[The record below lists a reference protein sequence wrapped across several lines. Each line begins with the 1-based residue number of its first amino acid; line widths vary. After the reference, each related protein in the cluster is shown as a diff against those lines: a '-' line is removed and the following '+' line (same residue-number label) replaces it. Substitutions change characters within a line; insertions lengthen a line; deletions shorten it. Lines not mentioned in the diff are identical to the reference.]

1 MSLDGELQS
10 LPLPKVLQSLAA
22 QRLSGILTVQGEDDI
37 VAVSLLDGT
46 IVAADALNQT
56 VEEGLGEVL
65 RGRDLISA
73 EDFTAA
79 VRDHQGGGSG
89 SLGDLLVSRGLVTRE
104 ELLDGLRRQTYQLML
119 QILTWRVGEF
129 KFYSGDEVSFE
140 EGFVPISVEEL
151 LIRSIDDLGQK
162 GGVAGPVPDLESAY
176 RRVPQRSDAQVL
188 GRDGDGTGG
197 GIWISSEQEALMLK
211 VSSQTSA
218 STLAGELGLNRYQA
232 QFALYNLLHNDLIEH
247 VGQPKA
253 ADGALDLPALA
264 AEPKEPLRAEI
275 FTPPEPGTSEEEE
288 EETAS
293 AGLAKAGLASGVQHW
308 IGPGLAVI
316 LAIAVVLALLYK
328 PGSFLLPFPWQ
339 DSQRIT
345 VHRQLRQSLYLK
357 IDRAAKTY
365 FLVEVHYPNSLD
377 DLLDLGLITQAELSD
392 QTGSPLDYSTDDVSS
407 YRVVPVID
415 GRRDQ
420 DLSTT
425 EAITGDFLL
434 DPQFLR
440 PPSSDVPPLF
450 LLPD

>member
-1 MSLDGELQS
+1 MSLEGELQR
-10 LPLPKVLQSLAA
+10 LALPKVLQSLAA

-65 RGRDLISA
+65 REQDLISP
-73 EDFTAA
+73 EDFSAA
-79 VRDHQGGGSG
+79 VRDYQGGGSG
-89 SLGDLLVSRGLVTRE
+89 SLGDLLVSRSLVTRE

-140 EGFVPISVEEL
+140 EGFVPIPVEEL

-188 GRDGDGTGG
+188 GRDGDGSGS
-197 GIWISSEQEALMLK
+197 GIWISAEQEALMLK
-211 VSSQTSA
+211 VSSQTTA
-218 STLAGELGLNRYQA
+218 DTIAGELGLNRYQA
-232 QFALYNLLHNDLIEH
+232 QFALYNLLHHDLIEH
-247 VGQPKA
+247 VGRPKP
-253 ADGALDLPALA
+253 ADGPLELPALVS
-264 AEPKEPLRAEI
+264 EPEEPLRAEI
-275 FTPPEPGTSEEEE
+275 FTPPEPSEEEE
-288 EETAS
+288 EATATV
-293 AGLAKAGLASGVQHW
+293 AVARAAPIADLIQRWV
-308 IGPGLAVI
+308 GPA
-316 LAIAVVLALLYK
+316 LAIVLALAVGLALLLK

-339 DSQRIT
+339 DSQRTT
-345 VHRQLRQSLYLK
+345 VQRQLRQSLYLK

-365 FLVEVHYPNSLD
+365 FLVEVHYPNYLE
-377 DLLDLGLITQAELSD
+377 DLVDGGLVTGADLSD
-392 QTGSPLDYSTDDVSS
+392 QTGSPLDYSTDDVS
-407 YRVVPVID
+407 YRIVPVID
-415 GRRDQ
+415 DRRDQ
-420 DLSTT
+420 DLATT

-440 PPSSDVPPLF
+440 PPSSDVPPLY
-450 LLPD
+450 LID

>member
-1 MSLDGELQS
+1 MSLEGELQS
-10 LPLPKVLQSLAA
+10 LALPKVLQSLAA

-37 VAVSLLDGT
+37 VAVSLLEGA

-73 EDFTAA
+73 EDFSAA

-89 SLGDLLVSRGLVTRE
+89 SLGDLLVSRSLVTRE

-151 LIRSIDDLGQK
+151 SIRSIEDIGQK
-162 GGVAGPVPDLESAY
+162 GGLAGPVPELESAY
-176 RRVPQRSDAQVL
+176 RRVPQRSDARVL
-188 GRDGDGTGG
+188 GRDGDGAGG

-211 VSSQTSA
+211 VSSQTTVATIA
-218 STLAGELGLNRYQA
+218 SELGLNRYQA
-232 QFALYNLLHNDLIEH
+232 QFALYSLLHHDLIEH
-247 VGQPKA
+247 VGQPKP
-253 ADGALDLPALA
+253 ADGSLELPELPLA
-264 AEPKEPLRAEI
+264 PTEPLRAEI
-275 FTPPEPGTSEEEE
+275 FTPPEPSALDEPT
-288 EETAS
+288 TADVGVEKAASS
-293 AGLAKAGLASGVQHW
+293 AGTVQRWVGPALAAALA
-308 IGPGLAVI
+308 LAVG
-316 LAIAVVLALLYK
+316 LTLLLNA
-328 PGSFLLPFPWQ
+328 GSFLLPFPWQ

-345 VHRQLRQSLYLK
+345 VQRQLRQSLYLK

-365 FLVEVHYPNSLD
+365 FLAEVHYPSTLE
-377 DLLDLGLITQAELSD
+377 DLTDIGLISVAELSD
-392 QTGSPLDYSTDDVSS
+392 QAGNQLAYSTDDVS
-407 YRVVPVID
+407 YRIVPIVG

-440 PPSSDVPPLF
+440 PPSSDVPPLY

>member
-1 MSLDGELQS
+1 MSLEGELQT
-10 LPLPKVLQSLAA
+10 LALPKVLQSLAA

-65 RGRDLISA
+65 RGRHLISA
-73 EDFTAA
+73 EDFSAA

-89 SLGDLLVSRGLVTRE
+89 SLGDLLVSRNLVTRD

-140 EGFVPISVEEL
+140 EGFVPIPVDEL

-162 GGVAGPVPDLESAY
+162 GGIAGPAPDLESAY
-176 RRVPQRSDAQVL
+176 RRVPQRSEARVL
-188 GRDGDGTGG
+188 GRDGDGTDG

-211 VSSQTSA
+211 VSSQTTA
-218 STLAGELGLNRYQA
+218 GKLAEELGLSHYQA
-232 QFALYNLLHNDLIEH
+232 QFALYNLLHHDLIEH
-247 VGQPKA
+247 VGQPQA
-253 ADGALDLPALA
+253 ADGSLELPALPA
-264 AEPKEPLRAEI
+264 TPKEPLRAEI
-275 FTPPEPGTSEEEE
+275 FTPPEPAQEEEE
-288 EETAS
+288 EDSLGRAAAR
-293 AGLAKAGLASGVQHW
+293 AGAIQRW
-308 IGPGLAVI
+308 IGPALAALLVVAVGLA
-316 LAIAVVLALLYK
+316 LFLR

-339 DSQRIT
+339 DGQRIT
-345 VHRQLRQSLYLK
+345 VQRQLRQSLYLK
-357 IDRAAKTY
+357 IDRSAKTY
-365 FLVEVHYPNSLD
+365 FLIEVHYPETLRELAD
-377 DLLDLGLITQAELSD
+377 GGLLTAAELSD
-392 QTGSPLDYSTDDVSS
+392 QTGSELAYSTDDVS
-407 YRVVPVID
+407 YRIVPVVD

-420 DLSTT
+420 ELATT

-440 PPSSDVPPLF
+440 SPSSDVPPLF